1 MRFRSVLKVSLVAA
15 AFAAGSVA
23 LVGLPGAILFG
34 LMQPVL
40 WLGFG
45 PDAWDRLPGDS
56 LWPIALVI
64 SLLWPV
70 SFVPGYLI
78 AYGPT
83 RPWRQATRIIIFL
96 AVLAA
101 WGLVLSVWCYMS
113 AAR

>member
-83 RPWRQATRIIIFL
+83 RIAIFL

-101 WGLVLSVWCYMS
+101 WNLVLSVWCYMS